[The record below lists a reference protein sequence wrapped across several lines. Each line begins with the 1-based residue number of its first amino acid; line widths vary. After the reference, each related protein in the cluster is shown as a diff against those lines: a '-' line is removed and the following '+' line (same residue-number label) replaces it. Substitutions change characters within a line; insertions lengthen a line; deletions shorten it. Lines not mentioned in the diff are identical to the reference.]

1 MSEPDRA
8 EQGRRGESLAADFL
22 RRNGL
27 TVLRRNCRSK
37 WGEID
42 LLARDG
48 EAVVFVEVK
57 TRTTAQWG
65 RPEEAVNASKQ
76 FKLSMAARAMC
87 DRFKLHG
94 RPLRFDVVAVLADPG
109 RAPEIKHYPNAFPL
123 RLTPAG
129 PRRT

>member
-1 MSEPDRA
+1 MSELDRA
-8 EQGRRGESLAADFL
+8 SQGQRGETLAADFL

-57 TRTTAQWG
+57 TRSSSQWG
-65 RPEEAVNASKQ
+65 RPEDAVDRAKQ
-76 FKLSMAARAMC
+76 FKLSMTARAFC
-87 DRFKLHG
+87 DHFKLHG
-94 RPLRFDVVAVLADPG
+94 RPLRFDVVAVLVDKD
-109 RAPEIKHYPNAFPL
+109 APPEVKHYRDAFPL
-123 RLTPAG
+123 RLKPAG
-129 PRRT
+129 KRRP

>member
-1 MSEPDRA
+1 MSETDRA
-8 EQGRRGESLAADFL
+8 TQGRHGEALAADFL

-42 LLARDG
+42 LLAREG

-57 TRTTAQWG
+57 TRTTQQWG
-65 RPEEAVNASKQ
+65 LPEDAVDAAKQ
-76 FKLSMAARAMC
+76 FKLSMAARAIC
-87 DRFKLHG
+87 SHFKLHG

-109 RAPEIKHYPNAFPL
+109 AAPQIKHYRDAFSL
-123 RLTPAG
+123 RLRPAG
-129 PRRT
+129 LRRP